1 MACSISL
8 SKIVFSAIVMLI
20 ISAKITHQY
29 PYYRCTINSTTYSP
43 NVAFST
49 NLNRTLSSLISN
61 ANLSNGFYNTS
72 TGGLLDGTDKAYG
85 LFLCR
90 GDIAPDFCQN
100 CVKAAREKI
109 ITLCPKQKEAIVWYD
124 ECMLRYSN
132 RAIFADME
140 EKPGYWLENMNDAL
154 NASQFKESLDGL
166 MNSLI
171 KKAVGSSNFFATETV
186 NPSTV
191 TRLYGLAQC
200 TPDIVSSDCNK
211 CLDDCVSE
219 MSECCYGKEG
229 GRVYKPSCNI
239 RFEMYPFYSQPPP
252 PPPPPPPPSLP
263 PLGPPPQPAS
273 STSGNRQIS
282 PKRII
287 EIGVPTVLVFTI
299 ILSTSCYC
307 LLRWKEG
314 RKYRAAWKL
323 WREGTP
329 LKLMDQTLG
338 DLFSP
343 DEVIR
348 CIHIGL
354 LCVQEDPT
362 DRPIMATVLLMLNSF
377 STALPLPK
385 QLAFSIHRTTEQS
398 MPKKS
403 TDSIQYSGK
412 PMPSYVNDEPITEL
426 YPR

>member
-1 MACSISL
+1 MD
-8 SKIVFSAIVMLI
+8 F
-20 ISAKITHQY
+20 
-29 PYYRCTINSTTYSP
+29 TTS
-43 NVAFST
+43 
-49 NLNRTLSSLISN
+49 
-61 ANLSNGFYNTS
+61 S
-72 TGGLLDGTDKAYG
+72 TGGLLDGSDKAYG

-90 GDIAPDFCQN
+90 GDIAPDFCQS
-100 CVKAAREKI
+100 CVKAAGEKI
-109 ITLCPKQKEAIVWYD
+109 ITLCPEQKEAIVWYD
-124 ECMLRYSN
+124 ECMLRRSE
-132 RAIFADME
+132 F
-140 EKPGYWLENMNDAL
+140 
-154 NASQFKESLDGL
+154 
-166 MNSLI
+166 
-171 KKAVGSSNFFATETV
+171 
-186 NPSTV
+186 PSTV

-219 MSECCYGKEG
+219 ISESSYGKEG

-239 RFEMYPFYSQPPP
+239 RFEIYPFYSQP

-282 PKRII
+282 SKRII
-287 EIGVPTVLVFTI
+287 EITVPTVLVVTI

-307 LLRWKEG
+307 LLSWKEG
-314 RKYRAAWKL
+314 RKCRAAWRL

-338 DLFSP
+338 NVFP
-343 DEVIR
+343 RDEVTR

-377 STALPLPK
+377 SIALPLPK
-385 QLAFSIHRTTEQS
+385 RPAFSVHRTTEQRMS
-398 MPKKS
+398 KMSPN
-403 TDSIQYSGK
+403 SIQYLGK